1 MAGDGIATDF
11 CEPDPRFSSTME
23 NYEEVSNLTLADD
36 DRQTLLKTQNE
47 CVFTW
52 RTSDGWPIGV
62 VMSYVW
68 REGKIWLT
76 ASSQRPRIKAVR
88 RDDRVSVAISSA
100 GTRRPP
106 ATATIKGR
114 CAILEDVETKRW
126 FYPAL
131 AAALI
136 PENEKHQAG
145 FVRMLDSPRRVVMC
159 VTPERF
165 ITFDGRKM
173 GQLGVAS

>member
-1 MAGDGIATDF
+1 
-11 CEPDPRFSSTME
+11 ME
-23 NYEEVSNLTLADD
+23 NYEEVSDLTLADG
-36 DRQTLLKTQNE
+36 DRETLLSTQNE

-52 RTSDGWPIGV
+52 RTSDGWPVGV

-68 REGKIWLT
+68 RDGKIWLT
-76 ASSQRPRIKAVR
+76 ASNQRPRVLAVR

-100 GTRRPP
+100 GTRMPP
-106 ATATIKGR
+106 ATVTIKGR
-114 CAILEDVETKRW
+114 CAILDDAETKRW

-131 AAALI
+131 AAALL
-136 PENEKHQAG
+136 PGNEKQQAG
-145 FVRMLDSPRRVVMC
+145 FVRMLDSPRRVVMR

-173 GQLGVAS
+173 GHLGVSS

>member
-1 MAGDGIATDF
+1 
-11 CEPDPRFSSTME
+11 ME
-23 NYEEVSNLTLADD
+23 NYEEVSNLTLKDD
-36 DRQTLLKTQNE
+36 DRETLLKTQNE

-68 REGKIWLT
+68 RDGKVWLT
-76 ASSQRPRIKAVR
+76 ASNQRPRIKAVR
-88 RDDRVSVAISSA
+88 RDDRVSVVVSST
-100 GTRRPP
+100 GTGAPP
-106 ATATIKGR
+106 ATVTIKGR

-136 PENEKHQAG
+136 PRSEKQQAG
-145 FVRMLDSPRRVVMC
+145 FVRMLDSPRRVVLC
-159 VTPERF
+159 VMPKHF

>member
-1 MAGDGIATDF
+1 
-11 CEPDPRFSSTME
+11 ME
-23 NYEEVSNLTLADD
+23 NYEEVSDLTLADA
-36 DRQTLLKTQNE
+36 DRDALLKIQNE
-47 CVFTW
+47 CVFSW
-52 RTSDGWPIGV
+52 RTADGWPIGV

-68 REGKIWLT
+68 CDGKVWLT
-76 ASSQRPRIKAVR
+76 ASSQRPRVKAVR

-100 GTRRPP
+100 GTRMP
-106 ATATIKGR
+106 AATVTIKGR
-114 CAILEDVETKRW
+114 CAILDDLETKHW

-136 PENEKHQAG
+136 PGNEKQQAG
-145 FVRMLDSPRRVVMC
+145 FVRMLDSPRRIVMR

-173 GQLGVAS
+173 GQLGISG

>member
-1 MAGDGIATDF
+1 
-11 CEPDPRFSSTME
+11 ME

-36 DRQTLLKTQNE
+36 DRETLLKTQNE

-68 REGKIWLT
+68 RDGKIWLT
-76 ASSQRPRIKAVR
+76 ASSQRPRIRAVR

-100 GTRRPP
+100 GTRMPP
-106 ATATIKGR
+106 ATITIKGR

-136 PENEKHQAG
+136 PRNENSRLASCECSIRHRQ
-145 FVRMLDSPRRVVMC
+145 VLMRM
-159 VTPERF
+159 PERF
-165 ITFDGRKM
+165 ITFRRPQDGRYDRT
-173 GQLGVAS
+173 S

>member
-1 MAGDGIATDF
+1 
-11 CEPDPRFSSTME
+11 ME
-23 NYEEVSNLTLADD
+23 NYEEVSDLTLATDD
-36 DRQTLLKTQNE
+36 QETLLKMQNE

-52 RTSDGWPIGV
+52 STSDGWPVGV

-68 REGKIWLT
+68 RDGKLWLT
-76 ASSQRPRIKAVR
+76 ASSQRPRIRAVR

-100 GTRRPP
+100 GTKMPP
-106 ATATIKGR
+106 ATITIKGR

-131 AAALI
+131 AAALV
-136 PENEKHQAG
+136 PRDEKQQAG
-145 FVRMLDSPRRVVMC
+145 FVKMLDSPRRVVMC
-159 VTPERF
+159 VTPERR

-173 GQLGVAS
+173 GQLGVSS

>member
-1 MAGDGIATDF
+1 
-11 CEPDPRFSSTME
+11 ME
-23 NYEEVSNLTLADD
+23 NYEEVSDLTLADD
-36 DRQTLLKTQNE
+36 DRETLLKTQNE
-47 CVFTW
+47 CVFAWSTK
-52 RTSDGWPIGV
+52 DGWPIGV

-68 REGKIWLT
+68 RDGKIWLT
-76 ASSQRPRIKAVR
+76 ASSQRPRIRAVR

-100 GTRRPP
+100 GTRMPP
-106 ATATIKGR
+106 ATVTVKGR
-114 CAILEDVETKRW
+114 CAILDDAKTKQW

-136 PENEKHQAG
+136 PRDEKQQAG
-145 FVRMLDSPRRVVMC
+145 FVRMLDSPRRVVMS

-173 GQLGVAS
+173 GQLGVDT

>member
-1 MAGDGIATDF
+1 M
-11 CEPDPRFSSTME
+11 
-23 NYEEVSNLTLADD
+23 
-36 DRQTLLKTQNE
+36 
-47 CVFTW
+47 
-52 RTSDGWPIGV
+52 
-62 VMSYVW
+62 
-68 REGKIWLT
+68 
-76 ASSQRPRIKAVR
+76 R

-100 GTRRPP
+100 GTRIPP
-106 ATATIKGR
+106 ATVTVKGR
-114 CAILEDVETKRW
+114 CTVLEDVGTKQW

-136 PENEKHQAG
+136 PSNEKQQAA

-173 GQLGVAS
+173 GQLGVRS

>member
-1 MAGDGIATDF
+1 
-11 CEPDPRFSSTME
+11 ME
-23 NYEEVSNLTLADD
+23 NYEEVSDLTLADD
-36 DRQTLLKTQNE
+36 DRETLLKTQNE

-52 RTSDGWPIGV
+52 RTADGWPIGV

-68 REGKIWLT
+68 RDGKVWLT
-76 ASSQRPRIKAVR
+76 ASSQRPRIRAVR
-88 RDDRVSVAISSA
+88 RDSRVSVAISSA
-100 GTRRPP
+100 GTRMPP
-106 ATATIKGR
+106 ATVTIKGR

-131 AAALI
+131 AAALVTRS
-136 PENEKHQAG
+136 EKQQAG
-145 FVRMLDSPRRVVMC
+145 FVRMLDSPRRVVMS

-173 GQLGVAS
+173 GQLGVES

>member
-1 MAGDGIATDF
+1 
-11 CEPDPRFSSTME
+11 ME
-23 NYEEVSNLTLADD
+23 NYEEVSNLNLTDH
-36 DRQTLLKTQNE
+36 DRETLLKTQNE

-52 RTSDGWPIGV
+52 RTSDGWPIGI

-68 REGKIWLT
+68 QDGKIWLT
-76 ASSQRPRIKAVR
+76 ASSQRPRIRAVR

-100 GTRRPP
+100 GTRTPP
-106 ATATIKGR
+106 ATITIKGH
-114 CAILEDVETKRW
+114 CAILEDVETKQW
-126 FYPAL
+126 FFPAL

-136 PENEKHQAG
+136 PSNEKQQAG

-173 GQLGVAS
+173 GQLGVSA